1 MTERVSADRCVYAPP
16 PTDAPRASATTPSDL
31 TDKVTEGTQY
41 VVERLL
47 KHRVVE
53 DGTTEFLIK
62 WDDYDEPTW
71 TARTH
76 VPEELVSRYA
86 KRLTTRTGRDLTSEV
101 NAVVHS

>member
-16 PTDAPRASATTPSDL
+16 LRDAPRASAPTPSDL
-31 TDKVTEGTQY
+31 ADKVTEGTKY
-41 VVERLL
+41 SVERLL
-47 KHRVVE
+47 KHRVLE

-62 WDDYDEPTW
+62 WADYDHPTW

-86 KRLTTRTGRDLTSEV
+86 RRLKTRTGRDLISEM
-101 NAVVHS
+101 NAVAHS